1 MYILN
6 ILLLNMLLLL
16 MYYLIFDGISHLMR
30 ILIAIN
36 RLIMRIG
43 AELSTGTGGMLE
55 RSLLGLM
62 VGLLTFRTLR
72 NLVPKLQIDSSMR
85 IIHWICHSPSQYP

>member
-85 IIHWICHSPSQYP
+85 IIH

>member
-43 AELSTGTGGMLE
+43 AELSTGTGGMLK

-72 NLVPKLQIDSSMR
+72 NLVPKLQIGSSMR
-85 IIHWICHSPSQYP
+85 IIH

>member
-1 MYILN
+1 
-6 ILLLNMLLLL
+6 

-85 IIHWICHSPSQYP
+85 IIH